1 MVEVPTVLVVGEDE
15 RGLRPH
21 VGRRHERPERA
32 RREIVSRCRRPGRRV
47 FRGRLRRHDPRHL
60 WQVARRH
67 VRCEGVPGPN
77 LHPTVEERVGLG
89 QTLEVGEELEHVVAV
104 VVLLLIHPPRHP
116 GALQSLRVG
125 LPAERALEVLEH
137 RSAAEPVGVDGAGH
151 RVHAVGRGGADHRT
165 ERVVAE
171 REGVGECV
179 GVGNVLGREVA
190 HVGDL
195 ESGERVA
202 LPTVPVGVLQ
212 HPGVPRIRPVR
223 PRRRRGVEAVGQDES
238 LGMMVAVLIP
248 DRSTVGTPRHVGI
261 VEPAH
266 PLAGAEVVVERAV
279 LLDEDH
285 DVIDVVDR
293 RRLRPSDGRVRG
305 LGGRARGVGL
315 VSGVVGRAPCHGA
328 RRTRRQ
334 RRRQELAPRPRPH

>member
-1 MVEVPTVLVVGEDE
+1 MK
-15 RGLRPH
+15 RLRPH

-32 RREIVSRCRRPGRRV
+32 RVRSCPGAGDPADGCSEV
-47 FRGRLRRHDPRHL
+47 ACGATIHDTCGRLPDATSAAKR
-60 WQVARRH
+60 
-67 VRCEGVPGPN
+67 PGPN
-77 LHPTVEERVGLG
+77 LHPTVEERVGLAD
-89 QTLEVGEELEHVVAV
+89 LEVGEELEHVVAV
-104 VVLLLIHPPRHP
+104 VVLLLIHRHDTP
-116 GALQSLRVG
+116 ALQSLRVG

-151 RVHAVGRGGADHRT
+151 RVHAVGRGRADHRT

-179 GVGNVLGREVA
+179 GVRNVLGREVA

-202 LPTVPVGVLQ
+202 LPTVPVRVLQ
-212 HPGVPRIRPVR
+212 HPGMPRIRPVR

-293 RRLRPSDGRVRG
+293 RRLRPSDGRVCG

-328 RRTRRQ
+328 RCTRRQ